1 MPATDA
7 VDQQAARAI
16 ESRLREA
23 VCQHE
28 QPPVELEWFMALP
41 KRIRRSA
48 QLIEAAQTESWVLL
62 EHVRSEWNRIRCR
75 QKEQEERLAKARTLP
90 RDLECLRAP
99 DPSAWSGLGRCKKR
113 CRTFEAVG
121 RAYQSRQHCT
131 GPTETTPAPSLV
143 TPPSPARA
151 VIDIHN
157 LDSYVHTP
165 RPLREAVE
173 DLVYQVRG
181 RDPYSSPS
189 LSELHSPNPDYIPL
203 PPSPPPC
210 VIQSFSVQ
218 NPFFAPEEVYFPAF
232 GCTID
237 GPVLTAMS
245 YGRISSEPWAPAHTL
260 DDLAAS
266 VADAQRHD
274 PGGFGLL
281 ADTLF
286 PDGGF
291 DFSSYRVPTKAALD
305 LIEGWKWMME
315 EYSTKQVPQV
325 NSICCSSP
333 TEGSR
338 LSLWGG
344 ACSGV
349 AVPVCV
355 LFLSIAIETSLL
367 PIGVSIGKLEQ
378 QAESMSVPAQIPLTK
393 NQKRKKRVLYLKKS
407 EQTASISTMVK
418 GIMDPIPTLVD
429 SGSSKN
435 FLDINFAKNNNIPLT
450 PLVNPRTMIAIDGKE
465 LPNKIENKTT
475 LEVEIE
481 GWTFDVTFFVMDL
494 GDTDMILGLD
504 WLQEADPDINWKT
517 LEISWKGRPFT
528 AKAGKEIP
536 AIPEEFMEFIDVFSE
551 ELFKKLPEH
560 RSFDCNIDFVEG
572 SDLPKLAK
580 VYPLSPIESR
590 TIKEFI
596 DQELADGKIRPSKS
610 PIASPCFFVKK
621 KDGSLR
627 LVTDYRKINNI
638 TIPDQFPMPLQV
650 ELVDQ
655 VKNAKIYSKLDLR
668 WGFNNIRIKEGD
680 EWKTAF
686 RTAYGIYEDLVMPF
700 GLKNAPAVLQRM
712 MNDIF
717 RHLLGVTVVVYMDD
731 ILIFSE
737 KEEDHA
743 EHVKEVLKILRENN
757 LYAKLSKCE
766 FFVKKVIFLGLV
778 ITPEGISME
787 EEKIK
792 AIMEWGAPRKIKEVQ
807 AFLGFVN
814 FYRRFIAEFSKIAR
828 PLHDLTKKD
837 TKFEWTQ
844 ECQQAFEEIKKRVS
858 QDPVLIHPN
867 PDKPFILETDAS
879 GIAIGAIL
887 SQRGEDGYLHPVAYL
902 SKSYNDAQRNYDTAN
917 KELLAIVESLKHWRI
932 YLKGT
937 ISPVTVFTDHRNLER
952 WKNAE
957 TFNRRHARWHMEL
970 ASFNFEFHYRPGKMS
985 NKPDALSRRHD
996 HEDIPNPQQIMINA
1010 ERFKGFKAN
1019 IEIDIISMI
1028 REGLSADKSLTTLIA
1043 STKKKEDLPPSIRKQ
1058 YDKYEWKEDLLWYEG
1073 RIVIPENKE
1082 IRLAILEM
1090 HHDNPIA
1097 GHQGQARTLEL
1108 ISRRYYWPAMKQQ
1121 VNRFVETCE
1130 ICQRSKGH
1138 KHYAPQKPLPI
1149 PQKPWEDIAYDF
1161 IVKLPESQG
1170 MDSILIV
1177 IDRFSRQAH
1186 FIPCLE
1192 STNAEGVADLF
1203 IKEVWKLHG
1212 LPKTTVSDRGPT
1224 FNSQFLKALY
1234 AKLGINPKFSTAF
1247 HPETD
1252 GITERTNQWLE
1263 GFLRSFC
1270 NYRPDDWVQWLPIAE
1285 FCHNNQVNSA
1295 TGKTAFETIYGLHP
1309 RWDLVDLEVNA
1320 PNAADMA
1327 DSMQEIWDEVVASME
1342 FYRSKES
1349 DPKREYK
1356 VGDKVWLVG
1365 QNITTRR
1372 PSKKLD
1378 NKKLGPFVISE
1389 KISSHAYRLELP
1401 KTMRTHNVFHINL
1414 LAPFT
1419 EDKDFHRRQ
1428 ARPPPIVT
1436 EEGEEEYEVDHV
1448 VACEQ
1453 RKNGLYYQIRWKGY
1467 DLIEDTMERAEKIAE
1482 LPQIMEDLLK
1492 RHPKAPLLQLS
1503 TKQPISTHKLS
1514 KPLFTTM
1521 APIRSNKCA
1530 KATTVRYNPRDA
1542 RVVVN
1547 HTPKSVWGKQ
1557 RVSHKL
1563 TWGHGGDRLYS
1574 YQDAIRRC
1582 DSFIRSADYAKSLD
1596 PGLTLDYIPMA
1607 ERWNCRW
1614 LATHTL
1620 QCPKRGNLY
1629 WVGKGPRPES
1639 DRAMQATKL
1648 FVIEEWVG
1656 SEVEHLVKEV
1666 QKVKKMSW
1674 YEDYTRTKDRN
1685 DRLIKKSINQFSTP
1699 HLIKRLEEWENQG
1712 KEKAVPKWVE
1722 NSTEW
1727 WFRLSDIEEM
1737 KKEWMGS
1744 IGDKGQKMAIVARV
1758 VEEWCQAPDISKMS

>member
-1 MPATDA
+1 
-7 VDQQAARAI
+7 
-16 ESRLREA
+16 
-23 VCQHE
+23 
-28 QPPVELEWFMALP
+28 
-41 KRIRRSA
+41 
-48 QLIEAAQTESWVLL
+48 
-62 EHVRSEWNRIRCR
+62 
-75 QKEQEERLAKARTLP
+75 
-90 RDLECLRAP
+90 
-99 DPSAWSGLGRCKKR
+99 
-113 CRTFEAVG
+113 
-121 RAYQSRQHCT
+121 
-131 GPTETTPAPSLV
+131 
-143 TPPSPARA
+143 
-151 VIDIHN
+151 
-157 LDSYVHTP
+157 
-165 RPLREAVE
+165 
-173 DLVYQVRG
+173 
-181 RDPYSSPS
+181 
-189 LSELHSPNPDYIPL
+189 
-203 PPSPPPC
+203 
-210 VIQSFSVQ
+210 
-218 NPFFAPEEVYFPAF
+218 
-232 GCTID
+232 
-237 GPVLTAMS
+237 
-245 YGRISSEPWAPAHTL
+245 
-260 DDLAAS
+260 
-266 VADAQRHD
+266 
-274 PGGFGLL
+274 
-281 ADTLF
+281 
-286 PDGGF
+286 
-291 DFSSYRVPTKAALD
+291 
-305 LIEGWKWMME
+305 
-315 EYSTKQVPQV
+315 
-325 NSICCSSP
+325 
-333 TEGSR
+333 
-338 LSLWGG
+338 
-344 ACSGV
+344 
-349 AVPVCV
+349 
-355 LFLSIAIETSLL
+355 
-367 PIGVSIGKLEQ
+367 
-378 QAESMSVPAQIPLTK
+378 
-393 NQKRKKRVLYLKKS
+393 
-407 EQTASISTMVK
+407 MVK
-418 GIMDPIPTLVD
+418 GIMDPISTLVN

-450 PLVNPRTMIAIDGKE
+450 PLVNPRTVIAIDGKE
-465 LPNKIENKTT
+465 LPNKIKNKIT

-517 LEISWKGRPFT
+517 LEISWKGRPLT
-528 AKAGKEIP
+528 AKAGKDLP
-536 AIPEEFMEFIDVFSE
+536 TIPEEFMEFTDVFSE

-560 RSFDCNIDFVEG
+560 RSFDCNIDLVEG
-572 SDLPKLAK
+572 SDLPKPAK

-686 RTAYGIYEDLVMPF
+686 RTAYGIYEYLVMPF

-743 EHVKEVLKILRENN
+743 EHVKEVLKILRDNN
-757 LYAKLSKCE
+757 LYAKLAKCE

-837 TKFEWTQ
+837 TRFEWSQ

-858 QDPVLIHPN
+858 QDPVLIHPDPN
-867 PDKPFILETDAS
+867 KPFILETDAS

-932 YLKGT
+932 YLEGT
-937 ISPVTVFTDHRNLER
+937 ILPVTVFTDHRNLER

-970 ASFNFEFHYRPGKMS
+970 ASFNFEIHYRPSKMS

-1010 ERFKGFKAN
+1010 KRFKGFKAN

-1028 REGLSADKSLTTLIA
+1028 RESLSDDESLTTLIE

-1138 KHYAPQKPLPI
+1138 KRYAPQKPLPI

-1170 MDSILIV
+1170 MDSILVV
-1177 IDRFSRQAH
+1177 IDRFSQQAH

-1270 NYRPDDWVQWLPIAE
+1270 NYRQDDWVRWLPIAE
-1285 FCHNNQVNSA
+1285 FCHNNQINSA

-1327 DSMQEIWDEVVASME
+1327 DSMQEIWDEVIASME
-1342 FYRSKES
+1342 FHRSKE
-1349 DPKREYK
+1349 DTPKHEYK
-1356 VGDKVWLVG
+1356 IGDKVWLVG

-1389 KISSHAYRLELP
+1389 KISSHVYRLELP

-1414 LAPFT
+1414 LTPFT

-1448 VACEQ
+1448 VAWEQ

-1467 DLIEDTMERAEKIAE
+1467 DPIEDTMERAEKIAK

-1492 RHPKAPLLQLS
+1492 RHPKAPVP
-1503 TKQPISTHKLS
+1503 KNYKRGEKGYKRLS
-1514 KPLFTTM
+1514 KLQSQPAPNNLYSFKPTYSTM
-1521 APIRSNKCA
+1521 APVRNTKSA
-1530 KATTVRYNPRDA
+1530 KATGIRYDPRDA
-1542 RVVVN
+1542 KVVVD

-1574 YQDAIRRC
+1574 YQDAIKRC
-1582 DSFIRSADYAKSLD
+1582 DSFIRSSDFAKSLD
-1596 PGLTLDYIPMA
+1596 PSITLDYIPMG
-1607 ERWNCRW
+1607 ERWNCKW
-1614 LATHTL
+1614 VATHTL
-1620 QCPKRGNLY
+1620 HCPKRGHLY
-1629 WVGKGPRPES
+1629 WLGKGPRPES
-1639 DRAMQATKL
+1639 SKAMQATKL

-1666 QKVKKMSW
+1666 KKLKGMRW
-1674 YEDYTRTKDRN
+1674 YEEYSRTMKENNRS
-1685 DRLIKKSINQFSTP
+1685 IKKGVNSFSTP
-1699 HLIKRLEEWENQG
+1699 HLIRRLEEWEEKG
-1712 KEKAVPKWVE
+1712 KKEVVPKWVE

-1727 WFRLSDIEEM
+1727 WFRLSDIEDM
-1737 KKEWMGS
+1737 KKEWIRS
-1744 IGDKGQKMAIVARV
+1744 LGDKGQKMAIVANV
-1758 VEEWCQAPDISKMS
+1758 VEEWCQAPDISKSYQEVLKEISFGEVIELAEKEKWSKRELLDWLDQKAWDKGNEDLSVDMADLILEPLEEDEEWVKLKEEVWGAEAPNGDKVYHPKDTEEF

>member
-1 MPATDA
+1 
-7 VDQQAARAI
+7 
-16 ESRLREA
+16 
-23 VCQHE
+23 
-28 QPPVELEWFMALP
+28 
-41 KRIRRSA
+41 
-48 QLIEAAQTESWVLL
+48 
-62 EHVRSEWNRIRCR
+62 
-75 QKEQEERLAKARTLP
+75 
-90 RDLECLRAP
+90 
-99 DPSAWSGLGRCKKR
+99 
-113 CRTFEAVG
+113 
-121 RAYQSRQHCT
+121 
-131 GPTETTPAPSLV
+131 
-143 TPPSPARA
+143 
-151 VIDIHN
+151 
-157 LDSYVHTP
+157 
-165 RPLREAVE
+165 
-173 DLVYQVRG
+173 
-181 RDPYSSPS
+181 
-189 LSELHSPNPDYIPL
+189 
-203 PPSPPPC
+203 
-210 VIQSFSVQ
+210 
-218 NPFFAPEEVYFPAF
+218 
-232 GCTID
+232 
-237 GPVLTAMS
+237 
-245 YGRISSEPWAPAHTL
+245 
-260 DDLAAS
+260 
-266 VADAQRHD
+266 
-274 PGGFGLL
+274 
-281 ADTLF
+281 
-286 PDGGF
+286 
-291 DFSSYRVPTKAALD
+291 
-305 LIEGWKWMME
+305 
-315 EYSTKQVPQV
+315 
-325 NSICCSSP
+325 
-333 TEGSR
+333 
-338 LSLWGG
+338 
-344 ACSGV
+344 
-349 AVPVCV
+349 
-355 LFLSIAIETSLL
+355 
-367 PIGVSIGKLEQ
+367 
-378 QAESMSVPAQIPLTK
+378 
-393 NQKRKKRVLYLKKS
+393 
-407 EQTASISTMVK
+407 MVK

-450 PLVNPRTMIAIDGKE
+450 PLVNPRTVIAIDGKE
-465 LPNKIENKTT
+465 LPNKIKSKTT

-517 LEISWKGRPFT
+517 LEISWKGRPLT

-572 SDLPKLAK
+572 SDLPKPAK

-686 RTAYGIYEDLVMPF
+686 RTAYGIYEYLVMPF

-737 KEEDHA
+737 KEEEHA

-858 QDPVLIHPN
+858 QDPVLIHPD

-932 YLKGT
+932 YLEGT
-937 ISPVTVFTDHRNLER
+937 ILPVTVFTDHRNLER

-970 ASFNFEFHYRPGKMS
+970 ASFNFEIHYRPGKMS

-1028 REGLSADKSLTTLIA
+1028 RESLSDDESLTTLIA

-1138 KHYAPQKPLPI
+1138 KQYAPQKPLPI

-1170 MDSILIV
+1170 MDSILVV

-1203 IKEVWKLHG
+1203 IKEIWKLHG

-1270 NYRPDDWVQWLPIAE
+1270 NYRQDNWVRWLPIAE

-1295 TGKTAFETIYGLHP
+1295 TGKTAFETVYGLHP

-1327 DSMQEIWDEVVASME
+1327 DSMQEIWDEAIASME

-1349 DPKREYK
+1349 NPKREYK

-1448 VACEQ
+1448 VAWEQ

-1467 DLIEDTMERAEKIAE
+1467 DPIEDTMERAEKIAE

-1492 RHPKAPLLQLS
+1492 RHPKAPVPKNYKHPRKEYKKAEGKASNLTTSYSSSTQPPTTHSTSNLLKPSLPPWLPSATPSPLRPPAS
-1503 TKQPISTHKLS
+1503 T
-1514 KPLFTTM
+1514 TTPATLGSYPM
-1521 APIRSNKCA
+1521 AAP
-1530 KATTVRYNPRDA
+1530 
-1542 RVVVN
+1542 
-1547 HTPKSVWGKQ
+1547 
-1557 RVSHKL
+1557 SH
-1563 TWGHGGDRLYS
+1563 

-1582 DSFIRSADYAKSLD
+1582 DSFIQSSDFAKSLD
-1596 PGLTLDYIPMA
+1596 PSITLDYIPMG
-1607 ERWNCRW
+1607 ERWNCKW
-1614 LATHTL
+1614 VATHTL
-1620 QCPKRGNLY
+1620 HCPKRGHLY
-1629 WVGKGPRPES
+1629 WLGKGPQPES
-1639 DRAMQATKL
+1639 SRAMQATKL

-1656 SEVEHLVKEV
+1656 SEVEHLVRE
-1666 QKVKKMSW
+1666 VKKLKGMRW
-1674 YEDYTRTKDRN
+1674 YEEYSRTMTENNR
-1685 DRLIKKSINQFSTP
+1685 RIKKGVNSFSTP
-1699 HLIKRLEEWENQG
+1699 HLIRRLEEWEEKG
-1712 KEKAVPKWVE
+1712 KKEVVPKWVE

-1737 KKEWMGS
+1737 KKEWIRS
-1744 IGDKGQKMAIVARV
+1744 LGDKGQKMAIVANV
-1758 VEEWCQAPDISKMS
+1758 VEEWCQAPDISKSYQEVLKEISFGEVIELAEKEKWSKRELLDWLDQKAWDKGNEDLSVDMADLLLEPLDEDEE

>member
-1 MPATDA
+1 MRECKFKEWQQEPQA
-7 VDQQAARAI
+7 VKGKEAKI
-16 ESRLREA
+16 EE
-23 VCQHE
+23 
-28 QPPVELEWFMALP
+28 
-41 KRIRRSA
+41 
-48 QLIEAAQTESWVLL
+48 
-62 EHVRSEWNRIRCR
+62 
-75 QKEQEERLAKARTLP
+75 
-90 RDLECLRAP
+90 
-99 DPSAWSGLGRCKKR
+99 
-113 CRTFEAVG
+113 
-121 RAYQSRQHCT
+121 
-131 GPTETTPAPSLV
+131 
-143 TPPSPARA
+143 
-151 VIDIHN
+151 
-157 LDSYVHTP
+157 
-165 RPLREAVE
+165 
-173 DLVYQVRG
+173 
-181 RDPYSSPS
+181 
-189 LSELHSPNPDYIPL
+189 
-203 PPSPPPC
+203 
-210 VIQSFSVQ
+210 
-218 NPFFAPEEVYFPAF
+218 
-232 GCTID
+232 
-237 GPVLTAMS
+237 
-245 YGRISSEPWAPAHTL
+245 
-260 DDLAAS
+260 
-266 VADAQRHD
+266 
-274 PGGFGLL
+274 
-281 ADTLF
+281 
-286 PDGGF
+286 
-291 DFSSYRVPTKAALD
+291 
-305 LIEGWKWMME
+305 
-315 EYSTKQVPQV
+315 
-325 NSICCSSP
+325 
-333 TEGSR
+333 
-338 LSLWGG
+338 
-344 ACSGV
+344 
-349 AVPVCV
+349 
-355 LFLSIAIETSLL
+355 
-367 PIGVSIGKLEQ
+367 
-378 QAESMSVPAQIPLTK
+378 QAESMSVPAQKPLTK

-407 EQTASISTMVK
+407 EQTASIFTMVK

-450 PLVNPRTMIAIDGKE
+450 PLVNPRTVIAIDGKE
-465 LPNKIENKTT
+465 LPNKIKSKTT

-494 GDTDMILGLD
+494 GDTDIILGLD

-517 LEISWKGRPFT
+517 LEISWKERPIN
-528 AKAGKEIP
+528 AKAGKDLP
-536 AIPEEFMEFIDVFSE
+536 TIPEEFMEFIDVFSE

-572 SDLPKLAK
+572 SDLPKPAK

-686 RTAYGIYEDLVMPF
+686 RTAYGIYEYLVMPF

-807 AFLGFVN
+807 AFLGFPGMPT
-814 FYRRFIAEFSKIAR
+814 S
-828 PLHDLTKKD
+828 
-837 TKFEWTQ
+837 
-844 ECQQAFEEIKKRVS
+844 FEEIKKRVS
-858 QDPVLIHPN
+858 QDPVLIHPDPN
-867 PDKPFILETDAS
+867 KPFILETDAS

-932 YLKGT
+932 YLEGT
-937 ISPVTVFTDHRNLER
+937 ILPVTVFTDHRNLER

-970 ASFNFEFHYRPGKMS
+970 ASFNFEIHYRPGKMS

-1019 IEIDIISMI
+1019 IEMDIISMI
-1028 REGLSADKSLTTLIA
+1028 REGLSDDESLTTLIA

-1149 PQKPWEDIAYDF
+1149 PRKPWEDIAYDF

-1170 MDSILIV
+1170 MDSILVV

-1203 IKEVWKLHG
+1203 IKEIWKLHG

-1224 FNSQFLKALY
+1224 FNSQFLRALY

-1270 NYRPDDWVQWLPIAE
+1270 NYRQDDWVRWLPIAE

-1309 RWDLVDLEVNA
+1309 RWDLVDLEKY
-1320 PNAADMA
+1320 
-1327 DSMQEIWDEVVASME
+1327 DEVIASME

-1389 KISSHAYRLELP
+1389 KISSHAYQLELP

-1419 EDKDFHRRQ
+1419 EDKDFHRQ
-1428 ARPPPIVT
+1428 
-1436 EEGEEEYEVDHV
+1436 EGEEEYEVDHV
-1448 VACEQ
+1448 VAWEQ
-1453 RKNGLYYQIRWKGY
+1453 RKKNGLYYQIRWKGY
-1467 DLIEDTMERAEKIAE
+1467 DPIEDTMERAEKIAE

-1492 RHPKAPLLQLS
+1492 RHPKAPVPKNYKHPGKEYKRTEGKASNLTTSYSSSPQTTNPNSQTLQIPFHYHGPHLLQ
-1503 TKQPISTHKLS
+1503 QVCQGHHR
-1514 KPLFTTM
+1514 PL
-1521 APIRSNKCA
+1521 RS
-1530 KATTVRYNPRDA
+1530 PR
-1542 RVVVN
+1542 RSGRCR
-1547 HTPKSVWGKQ
+1547 PPP
-1557 RVSHKL
+1557 SH
-1563 TWGHGGDRLYS
+1563 

-1614 LATHTL
+1614 LAPTPSNALNGAT
-1620 QCPKRGNLY
+1620 CTG
-1629 WVGKGPRPES
+1629 
-1639 DRAMQATKL
+1639 RAP
-1648 FVIEEWVG
+1648 
-1656 SEVEHLVKEV
+1656 VKEV
-1666 QKVKKMSW
+1666 QKS
-1674 YEDYTRTKDRN
+1674 EDE
-1685 DRLIKKSINQFSTP
+1685 L
-1699 HLIKRLEEWENQG
+1699 RLEEWENQG

-1758 VEEWCQAPDISKMS
+1758 VEEWCQAPDISKSYQEVLKKYPLEK

>member
-1 MPATDA
+1 
-7 VDQQAARAI
+7 
-16 ESRLREA
+16 
-23 VCQHE
+23 
-28 QPPVELEWFMALP
+28 
-41 KRIRRSA
+41 
-48 QLIEAAQTESWVLL
+48 
-62 EHVRSEWNRIRCR
+62 
-75 QKEQEERLAKARTLP
+75 
-90 RDLECLRAP
+90 
-99 DPSAWSGLGRCKKR
+99 
-113 CRTFEAVG
+113 
-121 RAYQSRQHCT
+121 
-131 GPTETTPAPSLV
+131 
-143 TPPSPARA
+143 
-151 VIDIHN
+151 
-157 LDSYVHTP
+157 
-165 RPLREAVE
+165 
-173 DLVYQVRG
+173 
-181 RDPYSSPS
+181 
-189 LSELHSPNPDYIPL
+189 
-203 PPSPPPC
+203 
-210 VIQSFSVQ
+210 
-218 NPFFAPEEVYFPAF
+218 
-232 GCTID
+232 
-237 GPVLTAMS
+237 
-245 YGRISSEPWAPAHTL
+245 
-260 DDLAAS
+260 
-266 VADAQRHD
+266 
-274 PGGFGLL
+274 
-281 ADTLF
+281 
-286 PDGGF
+286 
-291 DFSSYRVPTKAALD
+291 
-305 LIEGWKWMME
+305 
-315 EYSTKQVPQV
+315 
-325 NSICCSSP
+325 
-333 TEGSR
+333 
-338 LSLWGG
+338 
-344 ACSGV
+344 
-349 AVPVCV
+349 
-355 LFLSIAIETSLL
+355 
-367 PIGVSIGKLEQ
+367 
-378 QAESMSVPAQIPLTK
+378 MSVPAQKPLTK

-407 EQTASISTMVK
+407 EQTASIFTMVK

-435 FLDINFAKNNNIPLT
+435 FLDINFAQNNKIPLI
-450 PLVNPRTMIAIDGKE
+450 PLVNPRTVIAIDGKE
-465 LPNKIENKTT
+465 LPNKIKNKAT

-481 GWTFDVTFFVMDL
+481 GWTFDITFFVMDL

-517 LEISWKGRPFT
+517 LEISWKGRPTT
-528 AKAGKEIP
+528 AKAGKDLP
-536 AIPEEFMEFIDVFSE
+536 TIPEEFMEFIDVFSE

-560 RSFDCNIDFVEG
+560 RSFDCNIDFAEG
-572 SDLPKLAK
+572 SDLPKPAK

-686 RTAYGIYEDLVMPF
+686 RTAYGIYEYLVMPF
-700 GLKNAPAVLQRM
+700 GLKNAPA
-712 MNDIF
+712 
-717 RHLLGVTVVVYMDD
+717 
-731 ILIFSE
+731 
-737 KEEDHA
+737 EEDHA
-743 EHVKEVLKILRENN
+743 KHVKEVLKILRENN

-792 AIMEWGAPRKIKEVQ
+792 AIMEWSAPRKIKEVQ

-814 FYRRFIAEFSKIAR
+814 FYRRFIAKFSKIAR

-887 SQRGEDGYLHPVAYL
+887 SQRGKDGYLHPVAYL

-932 YLKGT
+932 YLEGT
-937 ISPVTVFTDHRNLER
+937 ILPVTVFTDHRNLER

-970 ASFNFEFHYRPGKMS
+970 ASFNFEIHYRPGKMS
-985 NKPDALSRRHD
+985 NKPDALES
-996 HEDIPNPQQIMINA
+996 
-1010 ERFKGFKAN
+1010 
-1019 IEIDIISMI
+1019 
-1028 REGLSADKSLTTLIA
+1028 LSDDESLTTLIE

-1138 KHYAPQKPLPI
+1138 KQYAPQKPLPI

-1170 MDSILIV
+1170 MDSIW
-1177 IDRFSRQAH
+1177 
-1186 FIPCLE
+1186 C
-1192 STNAEGVADLF
+1192 TNAEGVADLF

-1270 NYRPDDWVQWLPIAE
+1270 NYRQDDWVRWLPIAE

-1327 DSMQEIWDEVVASME
+1327 DSMQEIWDEVIASME

-1349 DPKREYK
+1349 NPKRVYK

-1448 VACEQ
+1448 VAWEQ
-1453 RKNGLYYQIRWKGY
+1453 RKNGLYYQVRWKGY
-1467 DLIEDTMERAEKIAE
+1467 DPIEDTMERAEKIAE

-1492 RHPKAPLLQLS
+1492 RHPKAPLPKNYKPNEKRYKRVGGKAS
-1503 TKQPISTHKLS
+1503 NFTTSSSSFTS
-1514 KPLFTTM
+1514 KPLPTTTNSFTPPRLPWPPPVPTSPPRPPVSAM
-1521 APIRSNKCA
+1521 TPGTPGSQS
-1530 KATTVRYNPRDA
+1530 TTP
-1542 RVVVN
+1542 
-1547 HTPKSVWGKQ
+1547 
-1557 RVSHKL
+1557 
-1563 TWGHGGDRLYS
+1563 
-1574 YQDAIRRC
+1574 QDAIRRC
-1582 DSFIRSADYAKSLD
+1582 DSFIRSSDFAKTLD
-1596 PGLTLDYIPMA
+1596 PSLILDYIPMA

-1648 FVIEEWVG
+1648 FVIKEWVG

-1674 YEDYTRTKDRN
+1674 YEDYTQTKEQN
-1685 DRLIKKSINQFSTP
+1685 DRLIKKSLNQLSTP

-1712 KEKAVPKWVE
+1712 KSKAVPKWVE

-1727 WFRLSDIEEM
+1727 WFRLSDIEDM
-1737 KKEWMGS
+1737 KKEWMMS
-1744 IGDKGQKMAIVARV
+1744 LGDKGQKMAIIARV
-1758 VEEWCQAPDISKMS
+1758 VEEWCQAPDISKNYQEVLKEISFGEVVELAEKERWSKRELLDWLDQRAWDKGNEDLSVDMADLLLEPLDEDEEWVKLKEEVWGAEAPNGARVYHPKDTEEF

>member
-1 MPATDA
+1 MADFASLIP
-7 VDQQAARAI
+7 
-16 ESRLREA
+16 
-23 VCQHE
+23 E
-28 QPPVELEWFMALP
+28 Q
-41 KRIRRSA
+41 
-48 QLIEAAQTESWVLL
+48 IEAPPQI
-62 EHVRSEWNRIRCR
+62 RI
-75 QKEQEERLAKARTLP
+75 EQR
-90 RDLECLRAP
+90 
-99 DPSAWSGLGRCKKR
+99 
-113 CRTFEAVG
+113 
-121 RAYQSRQHCT
+121 
-131 GPTETTPAPSLV
+131 PANP
-143 TPPSPARA
+143 TPPRPHSASP
-151 VIDIHN
+151 
-157 LDSYVHTP
+157 
-165 RPLREAVE
+165 
-173 DLVYQVRG
+173 
-181 RDPYSSPS
+181 
-189 LSELHSPNPDYIPL
+189 
-203 PPSPPPC
+203 
-210 VIQSFSVQ
+210 
-218 NPFFAPEEVYFPAF
+218 APEEVPVERDEDEYERLLN
-232 GCTID
+232 
-237 GPVLTAMS
+237 GPIEDIRRAAARDPTLGFFFRV
-245 YGRISSEPWAPAHTL
+245 L
-260 DDLAAS
+260 DDIKDQLLEGITAQIQVQENRQDTGVQTLNTTLQQMTNSISKLEASTGNIRQQVESAAQNAWTAANSSQLGVNEQIKTQNAIDKLSQQMDTIVVAMGAMGKQVSAALNKQEEAIKKLKADTETLQETLQVVEERVSNIDIMDQDHQWEPEAESSRAQVPKRPQGLFPGDNPPGPPSGPPSRGNTPPPRNPRPHRKEEKTKDEIPKGARAKKPEAFNGKRGQEAEIFLMKMEIYFNDYGTAFDNNRKMATFLTNMGEGEAAKWAKPLLRKILDEEPHEYLANWNALKN
-266 VADAQRHD
+266 A
-274 PGGFGLL
+274 FLL
-281 ADTLF
+281 A
-286 PDGGF
+286 
-291 DFSSYRVPTKAALD
+291 FSDPMKKERAIQNIHKLQQT
-305 LIEGWKWMME
+305 
-315 EYSTKQVPQV
+315 
-325 NSICCSSP
+325 
-333 TEGSR
+333 GS
-338 LSLWGG
+338 
-344 ACSGV
+344 
-349 AVPVCV
+349 
-355 LFLSIAIETSLL
+355 
-367 PIGVSIGKLEQ
+367 
-378 QAESMSVPAQIPLTK
+378 AQHY
-393 NQKRKKRVLYLKKS
+393 V
-407 EQTASISTMVK
+407 
-418 GIMDPIPTLVD
+418 
-429 SGSSKN
+429 
-435 FLDINFAKNNNIPLT
+435 
-450 PLVNPRTMIAIDGKE
+450 
-465 LPNKIENKTT
+465 
-475 LEVEIE
+475 
-481 GWTFDVTFFVMDL
+481 
-494 GDTDMILGLD
+494 
-504 WLQEADPDINWKT
+504 
-517 LEISWKGRPFT
+517 
-528 AKAGKEIP
+528 
-536 AIPEEFMEFIDVFSE
+536 
-551 ELFKKLPEH
+551 
-560 RSFDCNIDFVEG
+560 
-572 SDLPKLAK
+572 
-580 VYPLSPIESR
+580 
-590 TIKEFI
+590 
-596 DQELADGKIRPSKS
+596 
-610 PIASPCFFVKK
+610 
-621 KDGSLR
+621 
-627 LVTDYRKINNI
+627 
-638 TIPDQFPMPLQV
+638 
-650 ELVDQ
+650 
-655 VKNAKIYSKLDLR
+655 
-668 WGFNNIRIKEGD
+668 
-680 EWKTAF
+680 TAF
-686 RTAYGIYEDLVMPF
+686 RTLMQELDWDEHALIDVF
-700 GLKNAPAVLQRM
+700 KKGLKIEMSPQKPSA
-712 MNDIF
+712 
-717 RHLLGVTVVVYMDD
+717 
-731 ILIFSE
+731 
-737 KEEDHA
+737 
-743 EHVKEVLKILRENN
+743 
-757 LYAKLSKCE
+757 
-766 FFVKKVIFLGLV
+766 
-778 ITPEGISME
+778 
-787 EEKIK
+787 
-792 AIMEWGAPRKIKEVQ
+792 RKIRNSCS
-807 AFLGFVN
+807 A
-814 FYRRFIAEFSKIAR
+814 S
-828 PLHDLTKKD
+828 
-837 TKFEWTQ
+837 
-844 ECQQAFEEIKKRVS
+844 
-858 QDPVLIHPN
+858 
-867 PDKPFILETDAS
+867 S

-932 YLKGT
+932 YLEGT
-937 ISPVTVFTDHRNLER
+937 ILPVTVFTDHRNLER

-970 ASFNFEFHYRPGKMS
+970 ASFNFEIHYRPGKMS

-1028 REGLSADKSLTTLIA
+1028 RESLSDDESLTTLIE

-1138 KHYAPQKPLPI
+1138 KRYAPQKPLPI

-1170 MDSILIV
+1170 MDSILVV
-1177 IDRFSRQAH
+1177 IDRFSWQAH

-1192 STNAEGVADLF
+1192 STNAEGVANLF

-1270 NYRPDDWVQWLPIAE
+1270 NYRQDDWVRWLPIAE
-1285 FCHNNQVNSA
+1285 FCHNNQINSA

-1327 DSMQEIWDEVVASME
+1327 DSMQEIWDEVIASME
-1342 FYRSKES
+1342 FHRSKE
-1349 DPKREYK
+1349 DTPKHEYK
-1356 VGDKVWLVG
+1356 IGDKVWLVG

-1389 KISSHAYRLELP
+1389 KISSHVYRLELP

-1414 LAPFT
+1414 LTPFT

-1448 VACEQ
+1448 VAWEQ

-1467 DLIEDTMERAEKIAE
+1467 DPIEDTMERAEKIAE

-1492 RHPKAPLLQLS
+1492 RHPKAPVPKNYKHPGKEYKRTEGKASNLTTSYSSSPPNNQSQLTNSPNPFSLPWPPSAPTSLPRPPPSATIPVTLGSSS
-1503 TKQPISTHKLS
+1503 T
-1514 KPLFTTM
+1514 
-1521 APIRSNKCA
+1521 
-1530 KATTVRYNPRDA
+1530 
-1542 RVVVN
+1542 
-1547 HTPKSVWGKQ
+1547 TPP
-1557 RVSHKL
+1557 SH
-1563 TWGHGGDRLYS
+1563 

-1629 WVGKGPRPES
+1629 WVGKGPWPES

-1666 QKVKKMSW
+1666 QKVKKMNW

-1758 VEEWCQAPDISKMS
+1758 VEEWCQAPDISKSYQEVLKEISFGEVVELAEKERWSKRELLDWLDQRAWDKGNEDLSVDMADLLLEPLDEDEEWVKLKEEVWGAEAPNGAGVYHPKDTEEF

>member
-1 MPATDA
+1 
-7 VDQQAARAI
+7 
-16 ESRLREA
+16 
-23 VCQHE
+23 
-28 QPPVELEWFMALP
+28 
-41 KRIRRSA
+41 
-48 QLIEAAQTESWVLL
+48 
-62 EHVRSEWNRIRCR
+62 
-75 QKEQEERLAKARTLP
+75 
-90 RDLECLRAP
+90 
-99 DPSAWSGLGRCKKR
+99 
-113 CRTFEAVG
+113 
-121 RAYQSRQHCT
+121 
-131 GPTETTPAPSLV
+131 
-143 TPPSPARA
+143 
-151 VIDIHN
+151 
-157 LDSYVHTP
+157 
-165 RPLREAVE
+165 
-173 DLVYQVRG
+173 
-181 RDPYSSPS
+181 
-189 LSELHSPNPDYIPL
+189 
-203 PPSPPPC
+203 
-210 VIQSFSVQ
+210 
-218 NPFFAPEEVYFPAF
+218 
-232 GCTID
+232 
-237 GPVLTAMS
+237 
-245 YGRISSEPWAPAHTL
+245 
-260 DDLAAS
+260 
-266 VADAQRHD
+266 
-274 PGGFGLL
+274 
-281 ADTLF
+281 
-286 PDGGF
+286 
-291 DFSSYRVPTKAALD
+291 
-305 LIEGWKWMME
+305 
-315 EYSTKQVPQV
+315 
-325 NSICCSSP
+325 
-333 TEGSR
+333 
-338 LSLWGG
+338 
-344 ACSGV
+344 
-349 AVPVCV
+349 
-355 LFLSIAIETSLL
+355 
-367 PIGVSIGKLEQ
+367 
-378 QAESMSVPAQIPLTK
+378 
-393 NQKRKKRVLYLKKS
+393 
-407 EQTASISTMVK
+407 MVK

-435 FLDINFAKNNNIPLT
+435 FLDINFAQNNKIPLI
-450 PLVNPRTMIAIDGKE
+450 PLVNPRTVIAIDG
-465 LPNKIENKTT
+465 
-475 LEVEIE
+475 
-481 GWTFDVTFFVMDL
+481 WTFDITFFVMDL

-517 LEISWKGRPFT
+517 LEISWKGRPIT
-528 AKAGKEIP
+528 AKARKDLP
-536 AIPEEFMEFIDVFSE
+536 TIPEEFMEFIDVFSE

-572 SDLPKLAK
+572 SDLPKPAK

-655 VKNAKIYSKLDLR
+655 VKNAKIYSKSDLR

-686 RTAYGIYEDLVMPF
+686 RTAYGIYEYLVMPF

-712 MNDIF
+712 MNNIF

-743 EHVKEVLKILRENN
+743 KHVKEVLKILRENN

-766 FFVKKVIFLGLV
+766 FFVKRVIFLGLV
-778 ITPEGISME
+778 ITPKGISME
-787 EEKIK
+787 EVKIK

-807 AFLGFVN
+807 ALLGFVN

-837 TKFEWTQ
+837 TRFEWNQ
-844 ECQQAFEEIKKRVS
+844 ECQQAFKEIKKRVS
-858 QDPVLIHPN
+858 QDPVLIHPD

-887 SQRGEDGYLHPVAYL
+887 SQRGKDGYLHPVAYL

-932 YLKGT
+932 YLEGT
-937 ISPVTVFTDHRNLER
+937 ILPVTVFTDHRNLER

-957 TFNRRHARWHMEL
+957 IFNRRHARWHMEL
-970 ASFNFEFHYRPGKMS
+970 ASFNFEIHYRPGKMS
-985 NKPDALSRRHD
+985 NKPDAL
-996 HEDIPNPQQIMINA
+996 
-1010 ERFKGFKAN
+1010 
-1019 IEIDIISMI
+1019 
-1028 REGLSADKSLTTLIA
+1028 EGLSDDESLTTLIA

-1073 RIVIPENKE
+1073 QIVIPENKE

-1097 GHQGQARTLEL
+1097 GHQGPVRTLEL
-1108 ISRRYYWPAMKQQ
+1108 ISRRYYWQAMKQQ

-1149 PQKPWEDIAYDF
+1149 PQKPWEDLAYDF

-1170 MDSILIV
+1170 MDSILVV
-1177 IDRFSRQAH
+1177 INRFSQQAH

-1263 GFLRSFC
+1263 GFLRSLC
-1270 NYRPDDWVQWLPIAE
+1270 NYRQDNWVRWLPIAE

-1327 DSMQEIWDEVVASME
+1327 DSMQEIWDEVIASME

-1356 VGDKVWLVG
+1356 VGDKVWVVG

-1401 KTMRTHNVFHINL
+1401 TTMRTHNVFHINL

-1448 VACEQ
+1448 VAWEQ

-1467 DLIEDTMERAEKIAE
+1467 DPIEDTMERAEKIAG
-1482 LPQIMEDLLK
+1482 LPQIMEDLLR
-1492 RHPKAPLLQLS
+1492 RHPKAPLPKNYKPNKENSSSS
-1503 TKQPISTHKLS
+1503 TPE
-1514 KPLFTTM
+1514 PLPKTTNSFTLPLLPWPPPAT
-1521 APIRSNKCA
+1521 PSLPRPPVC
-1530 KATTVRYNPRDA
+1530 ATTPV
-1542 RVVVN
+1542 
-1547 HTPKSVWGKQ
+1547 TPGLSPA
-1557 RVSHKL
+1557 
-1563 TWGHGGDRLYS
+1563 TPPN
-1574 YQDAIRRC
+1574 AIRRC
-1582 DSFIRSADYAKSLD
+1582 DSFIRSTDYAKSLD
-1596 PGLTLDYIPMA
+1596 PNLTLDYIPMA
-1607 ERWNCRW
+1607 EQWNCRW

-1656 SEVEHLVKEV
+1656 SEVEHLVKEE
-1666 QKVKKMSW
+1666 Q
-1674 YEDYTRTKDRN
+1674 N
-1685 DRLIKKSINQFSTP
+1685 GRLIEKSVNQFSTP
-1699 HLIKRLEEWENQG
+1699 QLIRRLEEWEKEG
-1712 KEKAVPKWVE
+1712 KEKDVPKWVE

-1727 WFRLSDIEEM
+1727 WFQLSDIEEM
-1737 KKEWMGS
+1737 KKEWMRGL
-1744 IGDKGQKMAIVARV
+1744 GDKGRKMAIVAEAV
-1758 VEEWCQAPDISKMS
+1758 KEWCQAPDISKTYQEVLKEISFGEVIELADKKRWSKRELLDWLDQKAWDKGNEDLSIDMADLLLEPLDEDEEWVKLKEEVWGAEAPNGDHNIKTHLPPADF

>member
-1 MPATDA
+1 
-7 VDQQAARAI
+7 
-16 ESRLREA
+16 
-23 VCQHE
+23 
-28 QPPVELEWFMALP
+28 
-41 KRIRRSA
+41 
-48 QLIEAAQTESWVLL
+48 
-62 EHVRSEWNRIRCR
+62 
-75 QKEQEERLAKARTLP
+75 
-90 RDLECLRAP
+90 
-99 DPSAWSGLGRCKKR
+99 
-113 CRTFEAVG
+113 
-121 RAYQSRQHCT
+121 
-131 GPTETTPAPSLV
+131 
-143 TPPSPARA
+143 
-151 VIDIHN
+151 
-157 LDSYVHTP
+157 
-165 RPLREAVE
+165 
-173 DLVYQVRG
+173 
-181 RDPYSSPS
+181 
-189 LSELHSPNPDYIPL
+189 
-203 PPSPPPC
+203 
-210 VIQSFSVQ
+210 
-218 NPFFAPEEVYFPAF
+218 
-232 GCTID
+232 
-237 GPVLTAMS
+237 
-245 YGRISSEPWAPAHTL
+245 
-260 DDLAAS
+260 
-266 VADAQRHD
+266 
-274 PGGFGLL
+274 
-281 ADTLF
+281 
-286 PDGGF
+286 
-291 DFSSYRVPTKAALD
+291 
-305 LIEGWKWMME
+305 
-315 EYSTKQVPQV
+315 
-325 NSICCSSP
+325 
-333 TEGSR
+333 
-338 LSLWGG
+338 
-344 ACSGV
+344 
-349 AVPVCV
+349 
-355 LFLSIAIETSLL
+355 
-367 PIGVSIGKLEQ
+367 
-378 QAESMSVPAQIPLTK
+378 
-393 NQKRKKRVLYLKKS
+393 
-407 EQTASISTMVK
+407 
-418 GIMDPIPTLVD
+418 
-429 SGSSKN
+429 
-435 FLDINFAKNNNIPLT
+435 
-450 PLVNPRTMIAIDGKE
+450 
-465 LPNKIENKTT
+465 
-475 LEVEIE
+475 
-481 GWTFDVTFFVMDL
+481 
-494 GDTDMILGLD
+494 MILGLD

-517 LEISWKGRPFT
+517 LEISWKGRPLT
-528 AKAGKEIP
+528 AKAGKDLP
-536 AIPEEFMEFIDVFSE
+536 TIPEEFMEFTDVFSE

-560 RSFDCNIDFVEG
+560 RSFDCNIDLVEG
-572 SDLPKLAK
+572 SDLPKPRK
-580 VYPLSPIESR
+580 

-655 VKNAKIYSKLDLR
+655 VKNAIYSKLDLR

-686 RTAYGIYEDLVMPF
+686 RTAYGIYEYLVMPF

-743 EHVKEVLKILRENN
+743 EHVKEVLKILRDNN
-757 LYAKLSKCE
+757 LYAKLAKCE

-837 TKFEWTQ
+837 TRFEWSQ

-858 QDPVLIHPN
+858 QDPVLIHPD

-932 YLKGT
+932 YLEGT
-937 ISPVTVFTDHRNLER
+937 ILPVTVFTDHRNLER

-970 ASFNFEFHYRPGKMS
+970 ASFNFEIHYRPGKMS

-1028 REGLSADKSLTTLIA
+1028 RESLSDDESLTTLI
-1043 STKKKEDLPPSIRKQ
+1043 EKQ
-1058 YDKYEWKEDLLWYEG
+1058 YDKYEWKEELLWYEG

-1138 KHYAPQKPLPI
+1138 KQYAPPKPLPI

-1170 MDSILIV
+1170 MDSILVV

-1212 LPKTTVSDRGPT
+1212 LPKTTVSDRGAT

-1234 AKLGINPKFSTAF
+1234 TKLGINPKFSTAF

-1270 NYRPDDWVQWLPIAE
+1270 NYRQDDWVRWLPIAE

-1327 DSMQEIWDEVVASME
+1327 DSMQEIWDEIKG
-1342 FYRSKES
+1342 RH
-1349 DPKREYK
+1349 PKHEYK
-1356 VGDKVWLVG
+1356 IGDKVWLVG

-1389 KISSHAYRLELP
+1389 KISSHVYRLELP
-1401 KTMRTHNVFHINL
+1401 KTMRTHNVFHVNL
-1414 LAPFT
+1414 LTPFT

-1448 VACEQ
+1448 VAWEQ
-1453 RKNGLYYQIRWKGY
+1453 RKSGLYYQIRWKGY
-1467 DLIEDTMERAEKIAE
+1467 DPIEDTMERAEKIAE
-1482 LPQIMEDLLK
+1482 LPQIMEDLLR
-1492 RHPKAPLLQLS
+1492 RHPKAPLPKNYKHS
-1503 TKQPISTHKLS
+1503 KKGHKRVGGKAS
-1514 KPLFTTM
+1514 NFTTSSLSSTFK
-1521 APIRSNKCA
+1521 P
-1530 KATTVRYNPRDA
+1530 
-1542 RVVVN
+1542 
-1547 HTPKSVWGKQ
+1547 TPKPTNSLLQSCPQWPQLAPTNPPRPPMSDTTPAMPGSLRTIPPSQYGESNVYRINSHGAMAGTDFTATKTPSGDATASSGAQILQSPSIPPSPSITSVWGNAGTASGSGPTPSNAPNGVISTGSE
-1557 RVSHKL
+1557 R
-1563 TWGHGGDRLYS
+1563 
-1574 YQDAIRRC
+1574 
-1582 DSFIRSADYAKSLD
+1582 D
-1596 PGLTLDYIPMA
+1596 PDP
-1607 ERWNCRW
+1607 
-1614 LATHTL
+1614 
-1620 QCPKRGNLY
+1620 
-1629 WVGKGPRPES
+1629 S
-1639 DRAMQATKL
+1639 DEAMQATKL

-1656 SEVEHLVKEV
+1656 DEVEHLVEGVRKL
-1666 QKVKKMSW
+1666 KGMSW
-1674 YEDYTRTKDRN
+1674 YRDYTETMRENKRA
-1685 DRLIKKSINQFSTP
+1685 IKSGMNSLSTH
-1699 HLIKRLEEWENQG
+1699 HLIRRLEEWEKEG
-1712 KEKAVPKWVE
+1712 KRKAVPKWVE
-1722 NSTEW
+1722 DSTEW

-1737 KKEWMGS
+1737 KEEWIKS
-1744 IGDKGQKMAIVARV
+1744 IGDKGQKMAIVAKA
-1758 VEEWCQAPDISKMS
+1758 VEEWCQAPDISQTYQEVLKEITFGEVIELVEKEKWSKRELLDWLDQKAWDKGNEDLSVDMADLLLKPLDEDEEWVKLKEEVWGAEAPNGSHNIKSHLPPTDF

>member
-1 MPATDA
+1 
-7 VDQQAARAI
+7 
-16 ESRLREA
+16 
-23 VCQHE
+23 
-28 QPPVELEWFMALP
+28 
-41 KRIRRSA
+41 
-48 QLIEAAQTESWVLL
+48 
-62 EHVRSEWNRIRCR
+62 
-75 QKEQEERLAKARTLP
+75 
-90 RDLECLRAP
+90 
-99 DPSAWSGLGRCKKR
+99 
-113 CRTFEAVG
+113 
-121 RAYQSRQHCT
+121 
-131 GPTETTPAPSLV
+131 
-143 TPPSPARA
+143 
-151 VIDIHN
+151 
-157 LDSYVHTP
+157 
-165 RPLREAVE
+165 
-173 DLVYQVRG
+173 
-181 RDPYSSPS
+181 
-189 LSELHSPNPDYIPL
+189 
-203 PPSPPPC
+203 
-210 VIQSFSVQ
+210 
-218 NPFFAPEEVYFPAF
+218 
-232 GCTID
+232 
-237 GPVLTAMS
+237 
-245 YGRISSEPWAPAHTL
+245 
-260 DDLAAS
+260 
-266 VADAQRHD
+266 
-274 PGGFGLL
+274 
-281 ADTLF
+281 
-286 PDGGF
+286 
-291 DFSSYRVPTKAALD
+291 
-305 LIEGWKWMME
+305 
-315 EYSTKQVPQV
+315 
-325 NSICCSSP
+325 
-333 TEGSR
+333 
-338 LSLWGG
+338 
-344 ACSGV
+344 
-349 AVPVCV
+349 
-355 LFLSIAIETSLL
+355 
-367 PIGVSIGKLEQ
+367 
-378 QAESMSVPAQIPLTK
+378 
-393 NQKRKKRVLYLKKS
+393 
-407 EQTASISTMVK
+407 MVK

-435 FLDINFAKNNNIPLT
+435 FLDINFAQNNKIPLI
-450 PLVNPRTMIAIDGKE
+450 PLVNPRTVIAIDGKE
-465 LPNKIENKTT
+465 LPNKIKNKAT

-481 GWTFDVTFFVMDL
+481 GWTFDITFFMMDL

-517 LEISWKGRPFT
+517 LEISWKGRPIT
-528 AKAGKEIP
+528 AKAGKDLP
-536 AIPEEFMEFIDVFSE
+536 TIPEEFMEFIDVFSE

-560 RSFDCNIDFVEG
+560 RSFDCNIDFAEG
-572 SDLPKLAK
+572 SDLPKPAK

-686 RTAYGIYEDLVMPF
+686 RTAYGIYEYLVMPF

-743 EHVKEVLKILRENN
+743 EH
-757 LYAKLSKCE
+757 
-766 FFVKKVIFLGLV
+766 KVIFLGLV

-792 AIMEWGAPRKIKEVQ
+792 AIMEWSAPRKIKEVQ
-807 AFLGFVN
+807 AFLGF
-814 FYRRFIAEFSKIAR
+814 
-828 PLHDLTKKD
+828 
-837 TKFEWTQ
+837 
-844 ECQQAFEEIKKRVS
+844 EIKKRVS
-858 QDPVLIHPN
+858 QDPVLIHPD

-932 YLKGT
+932 YLEGT
-937 ISPVTVFTDHRNLER
+937 ILPVTVFTDHRNLER

-970 ASFNFEFHYRPGKMS
+970 ASFNFEIHYRPGKMS

-1028 REGLSADKSLTTLIA
+1028 RESLSDDESLTTLIE

-1130 ICQRSKGH
+1130 TCQRSKGH
-1138 KHYAPQKPLPI
+1138 KQYAPQKPLPI

-1170 MDSILIV
+1170 MDSILVV

-1192 STNAEGVADLF
+1192 STNAEGLADLF

-1270 NYRPDDWVQWLPIAE
+1270 NYRQDDWVRWLPIAE

-1327 DSMQEIWDEVVASME
+1327 DSMQEIWDEAIASME

-1414 LAPFT
+1414 LTPFT

-1428 ARPPPIVT
+1428 ARPPPIMT

-1448 VACEQ
+1448 VAWEQ

-1467 DLIEDTMERAEKIAE
+1467 DPIEDTMERAEKIAE

-1492 RHPKAPLLQLS
+1492 RHPKAPLPKNYNLYKEKYKRQPQLHFQ
-1503 TKQPISTHKLS
+1503 TTTPINKLFYTTS
-1514 KPLFTTM
+1514 YTM
-1521 APIRSNKCA
+1521 APVRNVKSAKTTGIR
-1530 KATTVRYNPRDA
+1530 YDPRDA
-1542 RVVVN
+1542 KVVVD

-1596 PGLTLDYIPMA
+1596 PTLTLDYIPMA

-1629 WVGKGPRPES
+1629 W
-1639 DRAMQATKL
+1639 ATKL

-1666 QKVKKMSW
+1666 QKVKKMSC
-1674 YEDYTRTKDRN
+1674 
-1685 DRLIKKSINQFSTP
+1685 TP
-1699 HLIKRLEEWENQG
+1699 HLIRKLEEWEKEG
-1712 KEKAVPKWVE
+1712 KEKATPKWVE

-1737 KKEWMGS
+1737 KEEWMRS

-1758 VEEWCQAPDISKMS
+1758 VKDWCQEPDISKTYQEVLKEIPFGEVIDLVEKERWSKRELLDWLDQKAWDKGNEDLSVDMADLLLEPLEEDEEWVKLKEEVWGAEAPNGDHNIKSHLPPADF

>member
-1 MPATDA
+1 
-7 VDQQAARAI
+7 
-16 ESRLREA
+16 
-23 VCQHE
+23 
-28 QPPVELEWFMALP
+28 
-41 KRIRRSA
+41 
-48 QLIEAAQTESWVLL
+48 
-62 EHVRSEWNRIRCR
+62 
-75 QKEQEERLAKARTLP
+75 
-90 RDLECLRAP
+90 
-99 DPSAWSGLGRCKKR
+99 
-113 CRTFEAVG
+113 
-121 RAYQSRQHCT
+121 
-131 GPTETTPAPSLV
+131 
-143 TPPSPARA
+143 
-151 VIDIHN
+151 
-157 LDSYVHTP
+157 
-165 RPLREAVE
+165 
-173 DLVYQVRG
+173 
-181 RDPYSSPS
+181 
-189 LSELHSPNPDYIPL
+189 
-203 PPSPPPC
+203 
-210 VIQSFSVQ
+210 
-218 NPFFAPEEVYFPAF
+218 
-232 GCTID
+232 
-237 GPVLTAMS
+237 
-245 YGRISSEPWAPAHTL
+245 
-260 DDLAAS
+260 
-266 VADAQRHD
+266 
-274 PGGFGLL
+274 
-281 ADTLF
+281 
-286 PDGGF
+286 
-291 DFSSYRVPTKAALD
+291 
-305 LIEGWKWMME
+305 
-315 EYSTKQVPQV
+315 
-325 NSICCSSP
+325 
-333 TEGSR
+333 
-338 LSLWGG
+338 
-344 ACSGV
+344 
-349 AVPVCV
+349 
-355 LFLSIAIETSLL
+355 
-367 PIGVSIGKLEQ
+367 
-378 QAESMSVPAQIPLTK
+378 
-393 NQKRKKRVLYLKKS
+393 
-407 EQTASISTMVK
+407 MVK
-418 GIMDPIPTLVD
+418 GIMDPISTLVD

-450 PLVNPRTMIAIDGKE
+450 PLVNPRTVIAIDGKE
-465 LPNKIENKTT
+465 LPNKIKNKTT

-517 LEISWKGRPFT
+517 LEISWKGRPLT
-528 AKAGKEIP
+528 AKAGKDLP
-536 AIPEEFMEFIDVFSE
+536 TIPEEFMEFIDVFSE
-551 ELFKKLPEH
+551 ELLKKLPEH

-572 SDLPKLAK
+572 SDLPKPAK

-596 DQELADGKIRPSKS
+596 DQELADGKIRSSKS
-610 PIASPCFFVKK
+610 PIASPCFFLKK

-627 LVTDYRKINNI
+627 LVTDYQKINNI

-686 RTAYGIYEDLVMPF
+686 RTAYGIYEYLVMPF

-743 EHVKEVLKILRENN
+743 EHVKEVLKILRDNN
-757 LYAKLSKCE
+757 LYAKLAKCE

-814 FYRRFIAEFSKIAR
+814 FYRRFIAEISKIAKSALANLYPTVLQPVTAR

-837 TKFEWTQ
+837 TRFEWSQ

-858 QDPVLIHPN
+858 QDPVLIHPD

-932 YLKGT
+932 YLEGT
-937 ISPVTVFTDHRNLER
+937 ILPVTVFTDHRNLER

-970 ASFNFEFHYRPGKMS
+970 ASFNFEIHYRPGKMS

-1028 REGLSADKSLTTLIA
+1028 RESL
-1043 STKKKEDLPPSIRKQ
+1043 KYKEKEDLPPSIRKQ

-1073 RIVIPENKE
+1073 QIVIPENKE

-1138 KHYAPQKPLPI
+1138 KQYAPPKPLPI

-1170 MDSILIV
+1170 MDSILV
-1177 IDRFSRQAH
+1177 HQCRGSSR
-1186 FIPCLE
+1186 P
-1192 STNAEGVADLF
+1192 F

-1212 LPKTTVSDRGPT
+1212 LPKTTVSDRGAT

-1234 AKLGINPKFSTAF
+1234 TKLGINPKFSTAF

-1270 NYRPDDWVQWLPIAE
+1270 NYRQDDWVRWLPIAE

-1309 RWDLVDLEVNA
+1309 RWNLVDLEVNA

-1327 DSMQEIWDEVVASME
+1327 DSMQEIWDEVIASME
-1342 FYRSKES
+1342 FHRSKE
-1349 DPKREYK
+1349 DTPKHEYK
-1356 VGDKVWLVG
+1356 VGDKVWALRHFRKDLF
-1365 QNITTRR
+1365 TC
-1372 PSKKLD
+1372 
-1378 NKKLGPFVISE
+1378 
-1389 KISSHAYRLELP
+1389 LP
-1401 KTMRTHNVFHINL
+1401 PRTPENHVDTQH
-1414 LAPFT
+1414 
-1419 EDKDFHRRQ
+1419 KDFHRRQ

-1448 VACEQ
+1448 VAWEQ

-1467 DLIEDTMERAEKIAE
+1467 DPIEDTMERAEKIAE

-1492 RHPKAPLLQLS
+1492 RHPKAPLPKNYKPNEKKYKRLHSQ
-1503 TKQPISTHKLS
+1503 TTPKNNKLFYTS
-1514 KPLFTTM
+1514 PFTM
-1521 APIRSNKCA
+1521 APVRNSKSAKVIGIR
-1530 KATTVRYNPRDA
+1530 YDPRDA
-1542 RVVVN
+1542 KVVVD
-1547 HTPKSVWGKQ
+1547 HTPK
-1557 RVSHKL
+1557 
-1563 TWGHGGDRLYS
+1563 LYS

-1582 DSFIRSADYAKSLD
+1582 NSFIRSSDFAKSLD
-1596 PGLTLDYIPMA
+1596 PNLTLDYIPMA

-1620 QCPKRGNLY
+1620 QCPKQGNLY
-1629 WVGKGPRPES
+1629 WVGKGPWPES

-1656 SEVEHLVKEV
+1656 NEVEHLVKEV

-1674 YEDYTRTKDRN
+1674 YEDYTKTKEQN
-1685 DRLIKKSINQFSTP
+1685 NRLTKKSINSFSTP
-1699 HLIKRLEEWENQG
+1699 HLIRRLEEWEKEG
-1712 KEKAVPKWVE
+1712 KEKAIPKWVE
-1722 NSTEW
+1722 NSTGW
-1727 WFRLSDIEEM
+1727 WFRLSDIEDM
-1737 KKEWMGS
+1737 KKEWMMS
-1744 IGDKGQKMAIVARV
+1744 LGDKGQKMAIIARV
-1758 VEEWCQAPDISKMS
+1758 VEEWCQAPDISKSYQEVLKEIAFGEVVELAEKERWSKRELLDWLDQRAWDKGNEDLSVDMADLLLEPLDEDEEWVKLKEEVWGAEAPNGAKVYHPKDTEEF

>member
-1 MPATDA
+1 
-7 VDQQAARAI
+7 
-16 ESRLREA
+16 
-23 VCQHE
+23 
-28 QPPVELEWFMALP
+28 
-41 KRIRRSA
+41 
-48 QLIEAAQTESWVLL
+48 
-62 EHVRSEWNRIRCR
+62 
-75 QKEQEERLAKARTLP
+75 
-90 RDLECLRAP
+90 
-99 DPSAWSGLGRCKKR
+99 
-113 CRTFEAVG
+113 
-121 RAYQSRQHCT
+121 
-131 GPTETTPAPSLV
+131 
-143 TPPSPARA
+143 
-151 VIDIHN
+151 
-157 LDSYVHTP
+157 
-165 RPLREAVE
+165 
-173 DLVYQVRG
+173 
-181 RDPYSSPS
+181 
-189 LSELHSPNPDYIPL
+189 
-203 PPSPPPC
+203 
-210 VIQSFSVQ
+210 
-218 NPFFAPEEVYFPAF
+218 
-232 GCTID
+232 
-237 GPVLTAMS
+237 
-245 YGRISSEPWAPAHTL
+245 
-260 DDLAAS
+260 
-266 VADAQRHD
+266 
-274 PGGFGLL
+274 
-281 ADTLF
+281 
-286 PDGGF
+286 
-291 DFSSYRVPTKAALD
+291 
-305 LIEGWKWMME
+305 
-315 EYSTKQVPQV
+315 
-325 NSICCSSP
+325 
-333 TEGSR
+333 
-338 LSLWGG
+338 
-344 ACSGV
+344 
-349 AVPVCV
+349 
-355 LFLSIAIETSLL
+355 
-367 PIGVSIGKLEQ
+367 
-378 QAESMSVPAQIPLTK
+378 
-393 NQKRKKRVLYLKKS
+393 
-407 EQTASISTMVK
+407 MVK

-435 FLDINFAKNNNIPLT
+435 FLDINFAKKQQPLT
-450 PLVNPRTMIAIDGKE
+450 PLVNPRTVIAIDGK
-465 LPNKIENKTT
+465 LPNKIKSKTT

-517 LEISWKGRPFT
+517 LEISWKGRPLA
-528 AKAGKEIP
+528 AKAGEDLP

-572 SDLPKLAK
+572 SDLPKPAK

-686 RTAYGIYEDLVMPF
+686 RTAYGIYEYLVMPF

-858 QDPVLIHPN
+858 QDPVLIHPD

-932 YLKGT
+932 YLEGT
-937 ISPVTVFTDHRNLER
+937 ILPN
-952 WKNAE
+952 
-957 TFNRRHARWHMEL
+957 ARWHMEL
-970 ASFNFEFHYRPGKMS
+970 ASFNFEIHYRPGKMS

-1028 REGLSADKSLTTLIA
+1028 REGLSDDESLTTLIA

-1138 KHYAPQKPLPI
+1138 KQYAPQKPLPI

-1170 MDSILIV
+1170 MDSILVV

-1270 NYRPDDWVQWLPIAE
+1270 NYRQDDWVRWLPIAE

-1320 PNAADMA
+1320 PNAANMA
-1327 DSMQEIWDEVVASME
+1327 DSMQEIWDEVIASME

-1414 LAPFT
+1414 LTPFT

-1448 VACEQ
+1448 VAWEQ
-1453 RKNGLYYQIRWKGY
+1453 RKNGLYYQVRWKGY
-1467 DLIEDTMERAEKIAE
+1467 DPIEDTMERAEKIAG
-1482 LPQIMEDLLK
+1482 LPQIMDDLLR
-1492 RHPKAPLLQLS
+1492 RHPKAPLPKNYKPNKEKYKRAGGKPQTSPPAALALLLNHFQ
-1503 TKQPISTHKLS
+1503 KQQTLLHFLFYHGPHPIVTNNS
-1514 KPLFTTM
+1514 
-1521 APIRSNKCA
+1521 
-1530 KATTVRYNPRDA
+1530 
-1542 RVVVN
+1542 
-1547 HTPKSVWGKQ
+1547 PKSVWGKQ

-1574 YQDAIRRC
+1574 YQDGIRRC
-1582 DSFIRSADYAKSLD
+1582 DSFIRSADFAKSLD
-1596 PGLTLDYIPMA
+1596 PNLTLNYIPMA

-1666 QKVKKMSW
+1666 QKVKKMSC
-1674 YEDYTRTKDRN
+1674 
-1685 DRLIKKSINQFSTP
+1685 TP

-1758 VEEWCQAPDISKMS
+1758 VEEWCQAPDISKNYQEVLKEISFGEVVELAEKERAWDKGNEDLSVDMADLLLEPLDEDEEWVKLKEEAWGAEAPNGAGVYHPKDTEEF

>member
-1 MPATDA
+1 
-7 VDQQAARAI
+7 
-16 ESRLREA
+16 
-23 VCQHE
+23 
-28 QPPVELEWFMALP
+28 
-41 KRIRRSA
+41 
-48 QLIEAAQTESWVLL
+48 
-62 EHVRSEWNRIRCR
+62 
-75 QKEQEERLAKARTLP
+75 
-90 RDLECLRAP
+90 
-99 DPSAWSGLGRCKKR
+99 
-113 CRTFEAVG
+113 
-121 RAYQSRQHCT
+121 
-131 GPTETTPAPSLV
+131 
-143 TPPSPARA
+143 
-151 VIDIHN
+151 
-157 LDSYVHTP
+157 
-165 RPLREAVE
+165 
-173 DLVYQVRG
+173 
-181 RDPYSSPS
+181 
-189 LSELHSPNPDYIPL
+189 
-203 PPSPPPC
+203 
-210 VIQSFSVQ
+210 
-218 NPFFAPEEVYFPAF
+218 
-232 GCTID
+232 
-237 GPVLTAMS
+237 
-245 YGRISSEPWAPAHTL
+245 
-260 DDLAAS
+260 
-266 VADAQRHD
+266 
-274 PGGFGLL
+274 
-281 ADTLF
+281 
-286 PDGGF
+286 
-291 DFSSYRVPTKAALD
+291 
-305 LIEGWKWMME
+305 
-315 EYSTKQVPQV
+315 
-325 NSICCSSP
+325 
-333 TEGSR
+333 
-338 LSLWGG
+338 
-344 ACSGV
+344 
-349 AVPVCV
+349 
-355 LFLSIAIETSLL
+355 
-367 PIGVSIGKLEQ
+367 
-378 QAESMSVPAQIPLTK
+378 
-393 NQKRKKRVLYLKKS
+393 
-407 EQTASISTMVK
+407 MVK
-418 GIMDPIPTLVD
+418 GIMDPISTLVD

-450 PLVNPRTMIAIDGKE
+450 PLVNPRTVIAIDGKE
-465 LPNKIENKTT
+465 LPNKIKNKTT

-517 LEISWKGRPFT
+517 LEISWKGRPLT
-528 AKAGKEIP
+528 AKAGKDLP
-536 AIPEEFMEFIDVFSE
+536 TIPEEFMEFTDVFSE

-572 SDLPKLAK
+572 SDLPKPAK

-638 TIPDQFPMPLQV
+638 TILYQFPMPLQV

-668 WGFNNIRIKEGD
+668 WGFNNI
-680 EWKTAF
+680 
-686 RTAYGIYEDLVMPF
+686 LMPF

-712 MNDIF
+712 MNNIF

-743 EHVKEVLKILRENN
+743 EHVKEVLKILRDNN
-757 LYAKLSKCE
+757 LYAKLAKCE

-814 FYRRFIAEFSKIAR
+814 FYRRF
-828 PLHDLTKKD
+828 
-837 TKFEWTQ
+837 EWSQ

-858 QDPVLIHPN
+858 QDPVLIHPD

-932 YLKGT
+932 YLEGT
-937 ISPVTVFTDHRNLER
+937 ILPVTVFTDHRNLER

-970 ASFNFEFHYRPGKMS
+970 ASFNFEIHYRPGKMS

-1019 IEIDIISMI
+1019 IEIDTISMI
-1028 REGLSADKSLTTLIA
+1028 RESLSDDESLTTLIE

-1121 VNRFVETCE
+1121 VNQFVETCE

-1138 KHYAPQKPLPI
+1138 KQYAPPKPLPI

-1170 MDSILIV
+1170 MDSILVV

-1212 LPKTTVSDRGPT
+1212 LPKTTVSDRGAT

-1234 AKLGINPKFSTAF
+1234 TKLGINPKFSTAF

-1270 NYRPDDWVQWLPIAE
+1270 NHRQDDWVRWLPIAE

-1295 TGKTAFETIYGLHP
+1295 TGKTAFKTIYGLHP
-1309 RWDLVDLEVNA
+1309 RWDLVDLEVNS

-1327 DSMQEIWDEVVASME
+1327 DSMQEIWDEVIASME
-1342 FYRSKES
+1342 FHRSKE
-1349 DPKREYK
+1349 DTPKHEYK
-1356 VGDKVWLVG
+1356 IGDKVWLVG

-1389 KISSHAYRLELP
+1389 KISSHVYRLELP

-1414 LAPFT
+1414 LTPFT

-1448 VACEQ
+1448 VTWEQ

-1467 DLIEDTMERAEKIAE
+1467 DPIEDTMERAEKIAE

-1492 RHPKAPLLQLS
+1492 RHPKAPLP
-1503 TKQPISTHKLS
+1503 KNC
-1514 KPLFTTM
+1514 KPNGKGYKRAGGKASNFTT
-1521 APIRSNKCA
+1521 SNSSFTSNQRPTNLTLFNPLSIQWPQSA
-1530 KATTVRYNPRDA
+1530 MPSPPRPPASATTPVMPRSSST
-1542 RVVVN
+1542 
-1547 HTPKSVWGKQ
+1547 TPPN
-1557 RVSHKL
+1557 
-1563 TWGHGGDRLYS
+1563 
-1574 YQDAIRRC
+1574 AIRRC
-1582 DSFIRSADYAKSLD
+1582 DSFIRSSDYAKSLD
-1596 PGLTLDYIPMA
+1596 PSLVLDYIPMA

-1620 QCPKRGNLY
+1620 QCPKQGNLY

-1656 SEVEHLVKEV
+1656 NEVEHLVKEV

-1685 DRLIKKSINQFSTP
+1685 NRLIKKSINQFSTP
-1699 HLIKRLEEWENQG
+1699 HFIKRLEEWENQG

-1744 IGDKGQKMAIVARV
+1744 IGKKGQKMAIVARV
-1758 VEEWCQAPDISKMS
+1758 VEEWCQAPDISKSYQEVLKEISFGEVVELVEKERWSKRELLNWLDQRAWDKGNEDLSVNMANLLLEPLDEDEEWVKLKEEVWGAEAPNGAKVYHPKDTEEF

>member
-1 MPATDA
+1 
-7 VDQQAARAI
+7 
-16 ESRLREA
+16 
-23 VCQHE
+23 
-28 QPPVELEWFMALP
+28 
-41 KRIRRSA
+41 
-48 QLIEAAQTESWVLL
+48 
-62 EHVRSEWNRIRCR
+62 
-75 QKEQEERLAKARTLP
+75 
-90 RDLECLRAP
+90 
-99 DPSAWSGLGRCKKR
+99 
-113 CRTFEAVG
+113 
-121 RAYQSRQHCT
+121 
-131 GPTETTPAPSLV
+131 
-143 TPPSPARA
+143 
-151 VIDIHN
+151 
-157 LDSYVHTP
+157 
-165 RPLREAVE
+165 
-173 DLVYQVRG
+173 
-181 RDPYSSPS
+181 
-189 LSELHSPNPDYIPL
+189 
-203 PPSPPPC
+203 
-210 VIQSFSVQ
+210 
-218 NPFFAPEEVYFPAF
+218 
-232 GCTID
+232 
-237 GPVLTAMS
+237 
-245 YGRISSEPWAPAHTL
+245 
-260 DDLAAS
+260 
-266 VADAQRHD
+266 
-274 PGGFGLL
+274 
-281 ADTLF
+281 
-286 PDGGF
+286 
-291 DFSSYRVPTKAALD
+291 
-305 LIEGWKWMME
+305 
-315 EYSTKQVPQV
+315 
-325 NSICCSSP
+325 
-333 TEGSR
+333 
-338 LSLWGG
+338 
-344 ACSGV
+344 
-349 AVPVCV
+349 
-355 LFLSIAIETSLL
+355 
-367 PIGVSIGKLEQ
+367 
-378 QAESMSVPAQIPLTK
+378 
-393 NQKRKKRVLYLKKS
+393 
-407 EQTASISTMVK
+407 MVK

-450 PLVNPRTMIAIDGKE
+450 PLVNPRTVIAIDGKE
-465 LPNKIENKTT
+465 LPNKIKNKTT

-517 LEISWKGRPFT
+517 LEISWKGRPLT

-560 RSFDCNIDFVEG
+560 RPFDCNIDFVEG
-572 SDLPKLAK
+572 SDLPKPAK

-610 PIASPCFFVKK
+610 PIASPCFFVRK

-686 RTAYGIYEDLVMPF
+686 RTAYGIYEYLVMPF

-737 KEEDHA
+737 KEENHA

-828 PLHDLTKKD
+828 PLHDLTKK
-837 TKFEWTQ
+837 
-844 ECQQAFEEIKKRVS
+844 I
-858 QDPVLIHPN
+858 PN
-867 PDKPFILETDAS
+867 LNGP
-879 GIAIGAIL
+879 
-887 SQRGEDGYLHPVAYL
+887 
-902 SKSYNDAQRNYDTAN
+902 
-917 KELLAIVESLKHWRI
+917 
-932 YLKGT
+932 
-937 ISPVTVFTDHRNLER
+937 
-952 WKNAE
+952 KNA
-957 TFNRRHARWHMEL
+957 NRPLRKSR
-970 ASFNFEFHYRPGKMS
+970 NGPGKMS

-1028 REGLSADKSLTTLIA
+1028 REGLSDDESLTTLIA

-1170 MDSILIV
+1170 MDSILVV

-1270 NYRPDDWVQWLPIAE
+1270 NYRQDDWVRWLPIAE

-1327 DSMQEIWDEVVASME
+1327 DSMQEIWDEVIASME

-1448 VACEQ
+1448 VAWEQ

-1467 DLIEDTMERAEKIAE
+1467 DPIEDTMERAEKIAE

-1492 RHPKAPLLQLS
+1492 RHPKAPVPKNYKRAPNNLYS
-1503 TKQPISTHKLS
+1503 FKSISS
-1514 KPLFTTM
+1514 TM
-1521 APIRSNKCA
+1521 APVRNTKSA
-1530 KATTVRYNPRDA
+1530 KATGIRYDPRDA
-1542 RVVVN
+1542 KVVVD

-1607 ERWNCRW
+1607 ERWNCKW

-1656 SEVEHLVKEV
+1656 SEVEHLH
-1666 QKVKKMSW
+1666 
-1674 YEDYTRTKDRN
+1674 
-1685 DRLIKKSINQFSTP
+1685 P

-1758 VEEWCQAPDISKMS
+1758 VEEWCQAPDTSKSYQEVLKEISFGEVVELAEKERWSKRELLDWLDQRAWDKGNEDLSVDMADLLLEPLDEDEEWVKLKEEVWGAEAPNGAGVYHPKDTEEF

>member
-1 MPATDA
+1 
-7 VDQQAARAI
+7 
-16 ESRLREA
+16 
-23 VCQHE
+23 
-28 QPPVELEWFMALP
+28 
-41 KRIRRSA
+41 
-48 QLIEAAQTESWVLL
+48 
-62 EHVRSEWNRIRCR
+62 
-75 QKEQEERLAKARTLP
+75 
-90 RDLECLRAP
+90 
-99 DPSAWSGLGRCKKR
+99 
-113 CRTFEAVG
+113 
-121 RAYQSRQHCT
+121 
-131 GPTETTPAPSLV
+131 
-143 TPPSPARA
+143 
-151 VIDIHN
+151 
-157 LDSYVHTP
+157 
-165 RPLREAVE
+165 
-173 DLVYQVRG
+173 
-181 RDPYSSPS
+181 
-189 LSELHSPNPDYIPL
+189 
-203 PPSPPPC
+203 
-210 VIQSFSVQ
+210 
-218 NPFFAPEEVYFPAF
+218 
-232 GCTID
+232 
-237 GPVLTAMS
+237 
-245 YGRISSEPWAPAHTL
+245 
-260 DDLAAS
+260 
-266 VADAQRHD
+266 
-274 PGGFGLL
+274 
-281 ADTLF
+281 
-286 PDGGF
+286 
-291 DFSSYRVPTKAALD
+291 
-305 LIEGWKWMME
+305 
-315 EYSTKQVPQV
+315 
-325 NSICCSSP
+325 
-333 TEGSR
+333 
-338 LSLWGG
+338 
-344 ACSGV
+344 
-349 AVPVCV
+349 
-355 LFLSIAIETSLL
+355 
-367 PIGVSIGKLEQ
+367 
-378 QAESMSVPAQIPLTK
+378 
-393 NQKRKKRVLYLKKS
+393 
-407 EQTASISTMVK
+407 MVK

-435 FLDINFAKNNNIPLT
+435 FLDINFAQNNKIPLI
-450 PLVNPRTMIAIDGKE
+450 PLVNPRTVIAIDGKE
-465 LPNKIENKTT
+465 LPNKIKNKAT

-481 GWTFDVTFFVMDL
+481 GWTFDITFFVMDL

-517 LEISWKGRPFT
+517 LEISWKGRPTT
-528 AKAGKEIP
+528 AKAGKDLP
-536 AIPEEFMEFIDVFSE
+536 TIPEEFMEFIDVFSE

-560 RSFDCNIDFVEG
+560 RSFDCNIDFAEG
-572 SDLPKLAK
+572 SDLPKPAK

-686 RTAYGIYEDLVMPF
+686 RTAYGIYEYLVMPF

-743 EHVKEVLKILRENN
+743 KHVKEVLKILRENN

-792 AIMEWGAPRKIKEVQ
+792 AIMEWSAPRKIKEVQ

-887 SQRGEDGYLHPVAYL
+887 SQRGKDGYLHPVAYL

-932 YLKGT
+932 YLEGT
-937 ISPVTVFTDHRNLER
+937 ILPVTVFTDHRNLER

-970 ASFNFEFHYRPGKMS
+970 ASFNFEIHYRPGKMS

-1028 REGLSADKSLTTLIA
+1028 RESLSDDESLTTLIE

-1121 VNRFVETCE
+1121 VNQFVETCE

-1138 KHYAPQKPLPI
+1138 KQYAPQKPLPI

-1170 MDSILIV
+1170 MDSILVV

-1212 LPKTTVSDRGPT
+1212 LPKTTV
-1224 FNSQFLKALY
+1224 Q
-1234 AKLGINPKFSTAF
+1234 
-1247 HPETD
+1247 
-1252 GITERTNQWLE
+1252 
-1263 GFLRSFC
+1263 
-1270 NYRPDDWVQWLPIAE
+1270 DDWVRWLPIAE

-1327 DSMQEIWDEVVASME
+1327 DSMQEIWDEVIASME

-1349 DPKREYK
+1349 NPKRVYK

-1448 VACEQ
+1448 VAWEQ
-1453 RKNGLYYQIRWKGY
+1453 RKNGLYYQVRWKGSP
-1467 DLIEDTMERAEKIAE
+1467 TKE
-1482 LPQIMEDLLK
+1482 LQTK
-1492 RHPKAPLLQLS
+1492 RKELHLQTTS
-1503 TKQPISTHKLS
+1503 NNNKLFYTS
-1514 KPLFTTM
+1514 SSTM
-1521 APIRSNKCA
+1521 APTRTNKSA
-1530 KATTVRYNPRDA
+1530 KATSVRYDPRDA
-1542 RVVVN
+1542 RVTVDN
-1547 HTPKSVWGKQ
+1547 TPKSVWGKQ
-1557 RVSHKL
+1557 RLSHKL
-1563 TWGHGGDRLYS
+1563 TWGHGGDRMYS

-1582 DSFIRSADYAKSLD
+1582 DSFIRSSDFAKTLD
-1596 PGLTLDYIPMA
+1596 PSLILDYIPMA

-1674 YEDYTRTKDRN
+1674 YEDYTQTKEQN
-1685 DRLIKKSINQFSTP
+1685 DRLIKKSLNQLSTP

-1712 KEKAVPKWVE
+1712 KSKAVPKWVE

-1727 WFRLSDIEEM
+1727 WFRLSDIEDM
-1737 KKEWMGS
+1737 KKEWMMS
-1744 IGDKGQKMAIVARV
+1744 LGDKGQKMAIIARV
-1758 VEEWCQAPDISKMS
+1758 VEEWCQAPDISKNYQEVLKEISFGEVVELAEKERWSKRELLDWLDQRAWDKGNEDLSVDMADLLLEPLDEDEEWVKLKEEVWGAEAPNGARVYHPKDTEEF